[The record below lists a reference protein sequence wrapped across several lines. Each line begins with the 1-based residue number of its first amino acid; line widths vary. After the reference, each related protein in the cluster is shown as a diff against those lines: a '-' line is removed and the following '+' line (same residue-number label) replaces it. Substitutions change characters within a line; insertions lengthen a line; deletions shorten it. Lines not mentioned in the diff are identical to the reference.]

1 MRNFDPHQMS
11 LSTSSGSTSS
21 RRPGGGS
28 GVCGF
33 CKKNGESEAVFRG
46 HSLRQEGR
54 VVCPQLRLMVCELCG
69 ATGDLA
75 HTRSYCPHL
84 GGNNKHDNVSSLLRK
99 TNKKSDGQIRRK
111 FGK

>member
-1 MRNFDPHQMS
+1 MS
-11 LSTSSGSTSS
+11 LGTSSGSTSS
-21 RRPGGGS
+21 RRLGGHGI
-28 GVCGF
+28 CGF
-33 CKKNGESEAVFRG
+33 CKKNGESEAVYRG

-69 ATGDLA
+69 ATGDQA

-84 GGNNKHDNVSSLLRK
+84 GENNHPDNVSSLLRK